1 MKLNWIITVFSIVI
15 FLTGCGE
22 EKPQEKIPEW
32 DNNKSAELNEDLSM
46 EEELD
51 IRMYL
56 SQHEKWKV
64 IETGTGLRYVEL
76 KKGEGASPQP
86 GQDAKVEYTIS
97 LLDGTECYRTAKDEL
112 DVFRVDNSEMESGIH
127 EGIKLMQLGGRS
139 KLIFPSHLAHGLV
152 GDLDKIP
159 PLSPLVVDI
168 TLVQLE

>member
-1 MKLNWIITVFSIVI
+1 MRKWTYILGLFVIGTLNSCSTDKP
-15 FLTGCGE
+15 E
-22 EKPQEKIPEW
+22 EQIPEW
-32 DNNKSAELNEDLSM
+32 NNDKSAKLNEELAM
-46 EEELD
+46 EEDLD

-56 SQHEKWKV
+56 AQHENWKPL
-64 IETGTGLRYVEL
+64 ETGTGLRYVEL
-76 KKGEGASPQP
+76 KSGEGELPKP
-86 GQDAKVEYTIS
+86 GQDAKVEYAIF

-127 EGIKLMQLGGRS
+127 EGIKLMKVGGRA

-168 TLVQLE
+168 KLIELE

>member
-1 MKLNWIITVFSIVI
+1 MNVNAIIVI
-15 FLTGCGE
+15 LSLAAAISACGE
-22 EKPQEKIPEW
+22 DKQEKPIPEW
-32 DNNKSAELNEDLSM
+32 NNDKSAELNEDLAM

-56 SQHEKWKV
+56 AQHENWKV
-64 IETGTGLRYVEL
+64 VETGTGLRFVDL
-76 KKGEGASPQP
+76 KAGEGASPEP
-86 GQDAKVEYTIS
+86 GQDAKVEYSIS

-127 EGIKLMQLGGRS
+127 EGIKLMKVGGRA

-168 TLVQLE
+168 KLIELE